1 MTTTISKLVFLSALV
16 FIFSCN
22 KNNSLNSQPGGSQ
35 TGTGSISSQSVN
47 LNSFSEIEI
56 ANYCDVEID
65 TGTTN
70 KVEYSDYDN
79 LVQYLKFEI
88 VGNRLVVKTIPENTL
103 ITNSKAKAKIYVAG
117 SLTGLIISGSGNMTL
132 ANSFNGISQ
141 CTVSGSG
148 NLVANANSTSTNMA
162 ATILGSGSIDI
173 LKITSQSAN
182 CTISGSG
189 NISVAVTN
197 DLTANISG
205 SGSISYLGNP
215 SVSKNTTGSG
225 KVIKL

>member
-1 MTTTISKLVFLSALV
+1 MKTAISKLLFLTALV
-16 FIFSCN
+16 FTFSCN
-22 KNNSLNSQPGGSQ
+22 KNSDRNPEPSNTQS
-35 TGTGSISSQSVN
+35 GTGIISSKSIN

-56 ANYCDVEID
+56 TNYCNVEID
-65 TGTTN
+65 TGATN

-79 LVQYLKFEI
+79 LIQYLKFEI
-88 VGNRLVVKTIPENTL
+88 VGNKLVVKTIPEIAS

-117 SLTGLIISGSGNMTL
+117 SLTGLFISGSGNMTL

-141 CTVSGSG
+141 CAVSGSG
-148 NLVANANSTSTNMA
+148 NLVANENSTSTNMTT
-162 ATILGSGSIDI
+162 TISGSGNVDI

-189 NISVAVTN
+189 SISIAVIN
-197 DLTANISG
+197 DLTANVSG

-215 SVSKNTTGSG
+215 SVSKNITGTG
-225 KVIKL
+225 NIIKL

>member
-1 MTTTISKLVFLSALV
+1 MKTVISKLVFISALV

-22 KNNSLNSQPGGSQ
+22 KNSDMNSQPVNSQ
-35 TGTGSISSQSVN
+35 TGTGSISSSSIN
-47 LNSFSEIEI
+47 LSSFNEIEI
-56 ANYCDVEID
+56 TNYCDVEID
-65 TGTTN
+65 TGATN
-70 KVEYSDYDN
+70 KVDYSDYGN

-88 VGNRLVVKTIPENTL
+88 VGNRLVVKTFPENTL

-117 SLTGLIISGSGNMTL
+117 NLKGLFISGSGNMTL

-148 NLVANANSTSTNMA
+148 NLMANENSTSTNMA
-162 ATILGSGSIDI
+162 ATISGSGSIDI

-182 CTISGSG
+182 CTVSGSG

-215 SVSKNTTGSG
+215 TVSKSITGSG
-225 KVIKL
+225 NVTEL